1 MRKLAR
7 LSRFRHFAAATV
19 LASLAV
25 PAFAATTLSPRQCN
39 DYPFVKLDKPVT
51 HRQLQNELKELESVG
66 YDPSAGDQDD
76 YPSDLEQAEAKLQV
90 KYRQDCVAT
99 ANRTAAV
106 THSTSVT
113 SASVAQQ

>member
-7 LSRFRHFAAATV
+7 LAAVTA

-25 PAFAATTLSPRQCN
+25 PALAASTLSPKQCN
-39 DYPFVKLDKPVT
+39 DYPFVKLNKPVT

-66 YDPSAGDQDD
+66 YDPATGDQDD

-99 ANRTAAV
+99 TNRSVAV
-106 THSTSVT
+106 TNPTT
-113 SASVAQQ
+113 SVAQQ